1 MSIDSRGKA
10 SVRAAAS
17 RQEPSADTPPMPA
30 EAPQIPEDA
39 LTAGRL
45 IALLEDYD
53 PEAPIVIEGQYGGFE
68 WVRVASRMPLRL
80 NVNSLEGFGP
90 HDRAD
95 PDEAAEA
102 TAVAILVRPGPGAF
116 EE

>member
-10 SVRAAAS
+10 SVRAEAS
-17 RQEPSADTPPMPA
+17 PP
-30 EAPQIPEDA
+30 IPEDV

-53 PEAPIVIEGQYGGFE
+53 AEAPIVIEGQYGGFE
-68 WVRVASRMPLRL
+68 WVRAAGRMPLRL

-90 HDRAD
+90 HERAD
-95 PDEAAEA
+95 PDEATEA
-102 TAVAILVRPGPGAF
+102 TVVAILVRPGPGAF

>member
-1 MSIDSRGKA
+1 M
-10 SVRAAAS
+10 
-17 RQEPSADTPPMPA
+17 
-30 EAPQIPEDA
+30 
-39 LTAGRL
+39 
-45 IALLEDYD
+45 LEDYD

-68 WVRVASRMPLRL
+68 WVRGASRVALRL

-95 PDEAAEA
+95 GLGEAAEA
-102 TAVAILVRPGPGAF
+102 TAVAILKQRGSAGF

>member
-1 MSIDSRGKA
+1 MSIDSLEVSDRG
-10 SVRAAAS
+10 
-17 RQEPSADTPPMPA
+17 A
-30 EAPQIPEDA
+30 EARRERKAKVAPRRQQPQPLPSGI
-39 LTAGRL
+39 LTAGML

-68 WVRVASRMPLRL
+68 CVRRTSRLPLRL

-90 HDRAD
+90 HDRVD
-95 PDEAAEA
+95 FDEAADV
-102 TAVAILVRPGPGAF
+102 TAVAILTQPGSVVY